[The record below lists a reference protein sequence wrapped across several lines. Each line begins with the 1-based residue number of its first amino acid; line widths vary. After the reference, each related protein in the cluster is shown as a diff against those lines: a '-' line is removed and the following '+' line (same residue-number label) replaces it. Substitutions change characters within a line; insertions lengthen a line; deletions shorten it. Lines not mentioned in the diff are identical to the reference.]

1 MKVKCYNFKKL
12 EYNQATF
19 ADSVDTTYI
28 LHLEGNGRLPDILDQ
43 LNKYHPT
50 KTVYIVF
57 NKGYKKCE
65 KKLSKNEPPID
76 LIDAY
81 YQVLKDAKNKNYRNI
96 LILEDDFIFNE
107 RMNDPKVT
115 NDINTFIN
123 DKDNEEFM
131 YMLGALPHLQLPYKN
146 KHYTL
151 CISTGTH
158 ASIYSKK
165 LRDNII
171 DNVPV
176 DTMNDWD
183 LYTNLN
189 CSRYIYEE
197 PLCYQLF
204 PDTENSKYWIN
215 HFGVSTALRSYI
227 KSLELD
233 TKAEPGYSNC
243 YTNSRK
249 RIYYILIFIIIIV
262 FFYINKL

>member
-12 EYNQATF
+12 EYKNATF
-19 ADSVDTTYI
+19 ADSVDATYI

-43 LNKYHPT
+43 LNKYQPT
-50 KTVYIVF
+50 KIVYIVF
-57 NKGYKKCE
+57 NKGYKKCK

-81 YQVLKDAKNKNYRNI
+81 YQVLKDSKTKNYRNI
-96 LILEDDFIFNE
+96 LILEDDFMFND
-107 RMNDPKVT
+107 RMNDPIIT

-131 YMLGALPHLQLPYKN
+131 YMLGALPHLQMPYKN

-171 DNVPV
+171 DNVPI
-176 DTMNDWD
+176 DRISDWD

-204 PDTENSKYWIN
+204 PDTENSKYWGGN
-215 HFGVSTALRSYI
+215 LFGISPLRNYL
-227 KSLELD
+227 KYYELD
-233 TKAEPGYSNC
+233 TKTEPGYSAC

-249 RIYYILIFIIIIV
+249 RIFYILIVLILIII
-262 FFYINKL
+262 FYTHKR